1 MSSSNENN
9 IFFSI
14 SGEERNNLDLS
25 NFHPVQNTISSL
37 SPINSLILH
46 EPNSLP
52 FNLFDENPDYLSQHD
67 NHSYNLSPIPQNIS
81 NDVYDEPQ
89 NDILFQNSYMAIPN
103 DYNILNINPSQN
115 DVDYAAQKANIEKEN
130 AIQIEG
136 KFFLNYILIALE
148 TDGITFTFKPE
159 EKKNKFKTENTLLN
173 KKHKRCEK
181 KNKKKVY
188 YKQFKREDLNKIIQE
203 SNLPQEL
210 KREIHKP
217 NINKFIEKFKE
228 SPYFFENLRDF
239 NFKDIYTFGKEAEEL
254 PRLNDE
260 AISEFLEYCQKI
272 GEKNL
277 DENLAKIKI
286 FFQIKIGDLF
296 PKNWRLDYCIK
307 HIKTAISKYGTK
319 ILNKL
324 ISESDLPKIY
334 KNKINK
340 PDHTLFTAKDSI
352 KDNNKFL
359 TKLLKEIYTI
369 GKNIETN
376 PKENHENFLNIFK
389 YFKQVGINDLPENL
403 QNILNF
409 LEMTYED
416 LIKNF
421 YDSEE
426 FKDFKV
432 DIKAQFYEY
441 GIEKKRKSKGNN
453 NLSILKDYG
462 LIKIFKI
469 K

>member
-1 MSSSNENN
+1 MSSSNKNN
-9 IFFSI
+9 IFFNI

-25 NFHPVQNTISSL
+25 NFHPVQNTISPL
-37 SPINSLILH
+37 SPLNSPILH
-46 EPNSLP
+46 EPNSLH

-67 NHSYNLSPIPQNIS
+67 NYSYNLSPIPQNIS

-103 DYNILNINPSQN
+103 NYNILNINPSQN
-115 DVDYAAQKANIEKEN
+115 DEDYAAKKANIEKEN

-148 TDGITFTFKPE
+148 TDGITFTFKYE

-173 KKHKRCEK
+173 KKHKRCKK

-260 AISEFLEYCQKI
+260 AISEILEYYQKI

-277 DENLAKIKI
+277 DENLTKIKI
-286 FFQIKIGDLF
+286 FFQIKIGDLIT
-296 PKNWRLDYCIK
+296 KDCRSDYRIK

-334 KNKINK
+334 KKKLINQILICSRQKI
-340 PDHTLFTAKDSI
+340 
-352 KDNNKFL
+352 
-359 TKLLKEIYTI
+359 
-369 GKNIETN
+369 
-376 PKENHENFLNIFK
+376 
-389 YFKQVGINDLPENL
+389 V
-403 QNILNF
+403 
-409 LEMTYED
+409 
-416 LIKNF
+416 
-421 YDSEE
+421 
-426 FKDFKV
+426 
-432 DIKAQFYEY
+432 
-441 GIEKKRKSKGNN
+441 
-453 NLSILKDYG
+453 
-462 LIKIFKI
+462 
-469 K
+469 

>member
-159 EKKNKFKTENTLLN
+159 GKKNKFKTENTLLN
-173 KKHKRCEK
+173 KKHKRCK
-181 KNKKKVY
+181 KRIRKKY
-188 YKQFKREDLNKIIQE
+188 I
-203 SNLPQEL
+203 
-210 KREIHKP
+210 
-217 NINKFIEKFKE
+217 
-228 SPYFFENLRDF
+228 
-239 NFKDIYTFGKEAEEL
+239 T
-254 PRLNDE
+254 
-260 AISEFLEYCQKI
+260 
-272 GEKNL
+272 
-277 DENLAKIKI
+277 
-286 FFQIKIGDLF
+286 
-296 PKNWRLDYCIK
+296 
-307 HIKTAISKYGTK
+307 
-319 ILNKL
+319 
-324 ISESDLPKIY
+324 
-334 KNKINK
+334 
-340 PDHTLFTAKDSI
+340 
-352 KDNNKFL
+352 NN
-359 TKLLKEIYTI
+359 LKE
-369 GKNIETN
+369 
-376 PKENHENFLNIFK
+376 
-389 YFKQVGINDLPENL
+389 
-403 QNILNF
+403 
-409 LEMTYED
+409 
-416 LIKNF
+416 
-421 YDSEE
+421 
-426 FKDFKV
+426 
-432 DIKAQFYEY
+432 
-441 GIEKKRKSKGNN
+441 
-453 NLSILKDYG
+453 
-462 LIKIFKI
+462 KI
-469 K
+469 